1 MSDSDQNPGTTAPR
15 PSIDR
20 RRRRILEGLTAVGAT
35 SLLAGCDW
43 TKSQSVQDFLGKTED
58 LTQAAQELIASRE
71 ALAREFQPSDIAPT
85 FKPNGTIRPQ
95 SAAYQNLVENNFEN
109 YRLRV
114 GGLVNQP
121 RSYSLEELKSLPA
134 RTQITRHDCVEGW
147 SCIGQWTGVQLSRVL
162 AQVKPKGSAKYVVF
176 HCADHLDGA
185 PKPYYESLDMIE
197 AHHPQ
202 TLLAYGLNG
211 SNLPV
216 ANGAPIRLRAE
227 RQLGYKMAKYV
238 MQIELVEN
246 FKNIQGGKGGFWED
260 RGYNWWAGI

>member
-1 MSDSDQNPGTTAPR
+1 MNDSVDDTHATVNHT
-15 PSIDR
+15 R
-20 RRRRILEGLTAVGAT
+20 RRVLGGLTAAGAT
-35 SLLAGCDW
+35 GLLAGCDW
-43 TKSQSVQDFLGKTED
+43 TSSQSVQDFLGRTEE
-58 LTQAAQELIASRE
+58 LSQAAQRLVASRE
-71 ALAREFQPSDIAPT
+71 SLAREFSTSDIAPT
-85 FKPNGTIRPQ
+85 FKPNGSINPQ
-95 SAAYQNLVENNFEN
+95 TAAYQNLADNDFED

-121 RSYSLEELKSLPA
+121 QSFSLDELKTMPS

-147 SCIGQWTGVQLSRVL
+147 SCIGQWTGVVLSHVL
-162 AQVKPKGSAKYVVF
+162 AQVKPKTNAKFVVF
-176 HCADHLDGA
+176 HCADHLYGA
-185 PKPYYESLDMIE
+185 PAPYYESLDMVE

-211 SNLPV
+211 ADLPV

-227 RQLGYKMAKYV
+227 RQLGYKMAKYI

-246 FKNIQGGKGGFWED
+246 FKQIQGGKGGFWED